1 MGTAIVNV
9 LHVRISG
16 RVQGVGFRWFVR
28 EEARRLGLSGWVMNL
43 PGGEVEVRAGGEPS
57 SLQRLRRALEVGPTG
72 AEVQSVSDVDHS
84 VAASLPY
91 PFAIHR

>member
-1 MGTAIVNV
+1 VNV

-28 EEARRLGLSGWVMNL
+28 EEARRLGLSGWVINL
-43 PGGEVEVRAGGEPS
+43 PGGDVEVRAGGESS

-72 AEVQSVSDVDHS
+72 ADVQAVSDVSADGGS
-84 VAASLPY
+84 PSMPY

>member
-1 MGTAIVNV
+1 MNV

-16 RVQGVGFRWFVR
+16 RVQGVGFRWFVS

-43 PGGEVEVRAGGEPS
+43 PVGEVEVRAGGESS

-72 AEVQSVSDVDHS
+72 AEVQALSDVAGDGT
-84 VAASLPY
+84 APSLPY

>member
-1 MGTAIVNV
+1 VTR

-28 EEARRLGLSGWVMNL
+28 EEARRLGLSGWVTNL
-43 PGGEVEVRAGGEPS
+43 SSGEVEVTASGEDRAVE
-57 SLQRLRRALEVGPTG
+57 RLRRALEVGPTG
-72 AEVQSVSDVDHS
+72 AQ
-84 VAASLPY
+84 VAAVQEVDGPPPPTLPY

>member
-1 MGTAIVNV
+1 MNM
-9 LHVRISG
+9 LHVRIRG

-43 PGGEVEVRAGGEPS
+43 PGGEVEVRAGGASS

-72 AEVQSVSDVDHS
+72 ADVQEVADIAADAVSP
-84 VAASLPY
+84 SLPY

>member
-1 MGTAIVNV
+1 VTK

-28 EEARRLGLSGWVMNL
+28 EEARRLGLSGWVTNL
-43 PGGEVEVRAGGEPS
+43 ASGDVEVSASGEDRAVA
-57 SLQRLRRALEVGPTG
+57 RLRRALEVGPTG
-72 AEVQSVSDVDHS
+72 AQVSAVLDVDEP
-84 VAASLPY
+84 APPSLPY